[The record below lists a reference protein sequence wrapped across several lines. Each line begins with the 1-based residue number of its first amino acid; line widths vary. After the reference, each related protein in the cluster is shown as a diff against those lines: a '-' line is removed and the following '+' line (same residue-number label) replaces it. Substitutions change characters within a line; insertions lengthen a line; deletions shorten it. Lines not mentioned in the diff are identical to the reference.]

1 MRRLM
6 LGLSQEKLAEAVG
19 VSYQQMQKYEK
30 GVNRISPS
38 RLQHIAQV
46 LQVTPPFF
54 FEGLPDSTKG
64 VASPFPDYLNEL
76 LATRDGLE
84 LIKGVLADREPKPTP
99 RHRRTGRADRA
110 GVRRALRLEQF
121 CRRLRS

>member
-6 LGLSQEKLAEAVG
+6 LSMSQEKLAEAVG

-30 GVNRISPS
+30 GVNRISSS
-38 RLQHIAQV
+38 RLQQLAQV

-54 FEGLPDSTKG
+54 FEGLQDSTTE
-64 VASPFPDYLNEL
+64 VANPVPDYVNDL

-84 LIKGVLADREPKPTP
+84 LVKAFSQITDRNM
-99 RHRRTGRADRA
+99 
-110 GVRRALRLEQF
+110 RRAIVELVEQIEPE
-121 CRRLRS
+121 